1 MIIGAPFSPHKAR
14 VPVSLN
20 ITSLLP
26 YCKRQKG
33 ALRHPRSGSRG
44 GRTVSLLKVDPRSV
58 SSTCLS
64 GKDDVKQMIS
74 PCQLPGSTPATRT
87 V

>member
-33 ALRHPRSGSRG
+33 ALRHPQWFSG
-44 GRTVSLLKVDPRSV
+44 GRTVSHLKVDPRSV

-74 PCQLPGSTPATRT
+74 PCQLPGSSLATRT